1 MMAHPEVLQRGV
13 ALSKTWGL
21 VFVFVGRFF
30 GPLRAAVPIV
40 AGILRMPRLKFQL
53 APSGGSS
60 LDRRRIPVA
69 CGGLDQPL
77 DLDRGQVLA
86 GAILGVAH
94 SKSVNHP
101 NRFETGVPEHEYDH

>member
-1 MMAHPEVLQRGV
+1 
-13 ALSKTWGL
+13 
-21 VFVFVGRFF
+21 
-30 GPLRAAVPIV
+30 
-40 AGILRMPRLKFQL
+40 
-53 APSGGSS
+53 
-60 LDRRRIPVA
+60 VA
-69 CGGLDQPL
+69 CGGLDQLL